1 MQAPADLQRSLARP
15 AFSAGEAGQRQCS
28 LPYRHHRARTQV
40 SQGDDQEKQERGDD
54 HADDPRQRRSVQR
67 PDLEA
72 ARSHRAARVI
82 PVAATGA
89 GGRPAA
95 RRGDAEDRRVAAIVA
110 QTWVLAGLA
119 TQDGRVVAQVVGGR
133 LERNPAVRL
142 LVRRRRWEV
151 GLDPGVGILAPDHEV
166 VQVLVLLAGTVA
178 ADQADR
184 DAEGAEH
191 VAHRGREIF
200 AVALL
205 RFEQEVLDRVS
216 ALRRLRRRQR
226 VGEVAAVTQ
235 VVLDGGRLVVGPRGA
250 GIVHDFQGET
260 VDLVLDLR
268 GPVAGR
274 ERPVLIQPRRVGRPR
289 VLEVGDGGGR
299 ILDGGRVIARRRRRL
314 QAAEPVDRIQAGVG
328 VGGAGGID

>member
-1 MQAPADLQRSLARP
+1 
-15 AFSAGEAGQRQCS
+15 
-28 LPYRHHRARTQV
+28 
-40 SQGDDQEKQERGDD
+40 
-54 HADDPRQRRSVQR
+54 
-67 PDLEA
+67 
-72 ARSHRAARVI
+72 HRAARVI

-89 GGRPAA
+89 GGRAA
-95 RRGDAEDRRVAAIVA
+95 TRRGDAEDRRVAAIVA

-151 GLDPGVGILAPDHEV
+151 GLDPGVGIFAPDHEV

-191 VAHRGREIF
+191 VAHRGREIY

-226 VGEVAAVTQ
+226 VGEVARVTQ
-235 VVLDGGRLVVGPRGA
+235 VVLVGGRRAFDVVKLARIKQHVLEVPGRLQHRDVDAGDLEFLVLLRVSG
-250 GIVHDFQGET
+250 
-260 VDLVLDLR
+260 DLVL
-268 GPVAGR
+268 R
-274 ERPVLIQPRRVGRPR
+274 ERLAQADLVRAWITPFT
-289 VLEVGDGGGR
+289 GDGER
-299 ILDGGRVIARRRRRL
+299 VVDTPEVTRFAHVVADDGVREDDVPRPL
-314 QAAEPVDRIQAGVG
+314 E
-328 VGGAGGID
+328 